1 LQHFEDTADFIKLIT
16 TWWSIINVKTPLK
29 GQRLKDVFSEPIT
42 QNSQHIFE
50 FLNAFIA
57 WLNQWNSMKGSI
69 GKLTKEKHLLYY
81 KLLVDFLGWQ
91 NIAWKKRI

>member
-1 LQHFEDTADFIKLIT
+1 
-16 TWWSIINVKTPLK
+16 VKTPLK
-29 GQRLKDVFSEPIT
+29 GQRLKDVFSESMT

-69 GKLTKEKHLLYY
+69 VKLTKETHSALLQTTSE
-81 KLLVDFLGWQ
+81 LLKMAEYCLE
-91 NIAWKKRI
+91 KKVLITFYVEKFKQTN